1 MKTNP
6 VAGETEAE
14 ALHEKTPTEPLPKH
28 LFPGLLEK
36 LRARFKHVFPRA
48 FGQLALLGLLLLLL
62 ATALAAAVAMQQ
74 LRSIAHSEAQA
85 RAQQV
90 ADSLAGRI
98 SRALTL
104 GVPLAE
110 LVGVPALFDQ
120 RMHQVPGIV
129 ALALVDEANQ
139 PLWLQLAQQPA
150 AQREPQAQGKEALAP
165 AIVPAG
171 LSVSAPVYAG
181 NADALAAQVVL
192 VWQDLGVGLLWGKS
206 LLPLVAWALAVS
218 VLAALALSRSLRRG
232 RLRRSAVLQQAIDC
246 VLVGDFSQPLPLL
259 HQHEFDTRPAWL
271 AAQLRLVNE
280 QHLRISR
287 LHHSLRQTE
296 PDAARRG
303 DLDAALVFADAN
315 QRFRDPQSRMASA
328 SQRAGKE
335 SMQPDAARNQSG
347 KTNAKSSLQWLV
359 RSAFW
364 LCLFAGIVL
373 PLLLAFAPDW
383 LADTTGL
390 IEAALLLSAIG
401 NGAWLAGVFIRSVS
415 EPVSRRQHHV
425 A

>member
-6 VAGETEAE
+6 AASEAVALPEEM
-14 ALHEKTPTEPLPKH
+14 PTELLPKR

-36 LRARFKHVFPRA
+36 LNIRFKHVFPRA

-62 ATALAAAVAMQQ
+62 ATVLAAAVAMQQ

-110 LVGVPALFDQ
+110 LVGVPALFEQ
-120 RMHQVPGIV
+120 RMQQVPGIV
-129 ALALVDEANQ
+129 ALALVDGVNQ
-139 PLWLQLAQQPA
+139 PLWLKLAQQPA
-150 AQREPQAQGKEALAP
+150 AQREPHVQGKDALAP
-165 AIVPAG
+165 QLIPVG

-181 NADALAAQVVL
+181 NVDVLAAQVVL
-192 VWQDLGVGLLWGKS
+192 VWQDLGAGSLWGKN
-206 LLPLVAWALAVS
+206 LLPLVAWPLAVS

-232 RLRRSAVLQQAIDC
+232 RLRRSAVLQQAADC
-246 VLVGDFSQPLPLL
+246 VLAGDFSQPLPLL

-315 QRFRDPQSRMASA
+315 QRFRDPPGRMASA
-328 SQRAGKE
+328 PLRSGKE
-335 SMQPDAARNQSG
+335 LMQPDAARNQSG
-347 KTNAKSSLQWLV
+347 KTNAKSLLQWLV

-373 PLLLAFAPDW
+373 PLLLAFAPEW

-390 IEAALLLSAIG
+390 VEAALLLSAIG
-401 NGAWLAGVFIRSVS
+401 NGAWLAGMFIRSVS
-415 EPVSRRQHHV
+415 EPASRRQHHV